1 MLQGGVTFVPPKL
14 SHKDMEFQATRAR
27 VADSVRTVYRT
38 SKTALGMTED
48 VNRATARVM
57 KRQHWEGVL
66 IPQATYAEDLLDS
79 RLFTRPR
86 TGDLTWGCFDF
97 STVEALRE
105 DLADRVDVAKGLATV
120 GWTPRDINNRL
131 ELGGEEK
138 PWWDTWYRPAKLV
151 PVNAAETTPEPAPP
165 APPVP
170 APAEK
175 LAQNAAPRKV
185 QSLPDALRGVELWWP
200 SDDEPEE
207 QVTEQATEDAGPSLD
222 NPTA

>member
-1 MLQGGVTFVPPKL
+1 MTLVPPKL
-14 SHKDMEFQATRAR
+14 SHKDMEFQATRAS
-27 VADSVRTVYRT
+27 VADSVRTAYRA

-48 VNRATARVM
+48 INRATALVM

-86 TGDLTWGCFDF
+86 DLIWGCFDF

-105 DLADRVDVAKGLATV
+105 DLADRVDVAKGLAAV
-120 GWTPRDINNRL
+120 GWTAREINNRL

-138 PWWDTWYRPAKLV
+138 PWWDTWYRPANVV
-151 PVNAAETTPEPAPP
+151 PVNGAEATPAPAPTPPAPAPP
-165 APPVP
+165 
-170 APAEK
+170 EK
-175 LAQNAAPRKV
+175 PKGNAVPRKARP
-185 QSLPDALRGVELWWP
+185 LADALKGVELWWP

-207 QVTEQATEDAGPSLD
+207 PAPLLAAVEGVPSEA
-222 NPTA
+222 PVG